1 VHVDKSWQTRAVRKI
16 HRHNTA
22 GEFRGR
28 KGADG
33 GDRSA
38 VVEHNSLV
46 GQNFPGTNVEQL
58 PATNDTRRGM
68 SDGGQDEYA
77 NESG

>member
-1 VHVDKSWQTRAVRKI
+1 MNVDQTGEAGGARKI
-16 HRHNTA
+16 HRHNA
-22 GEFRGR
+22 ARELRGR
-28 KGADG
+28 KGADRG
-33 GDRSA
+33 NRSA
-38 VVEHNSLV
+38 VIEHNGLV

-58 PATNDTRRGM
+58 PAANGSRRSM